1 MCEILPFPAFRET
14 NRLIEVNGLQ
24 GEVDGPELKAAVS
37 NALKHY
43 HQEHGYFPPGLF
55 RALVYLVKHDYSARM
70 IALAIPPYWDPV
82 TG

>member
-1 MCEILPFPAFRET
+1 MCEIQLFPAFLET
-14 NRLIEVNGLQ
+14 DRLIEANGLQ
-24 GEVDGPELKAAVS
+24 SEVDGQEMKAAVS

-43 HQEHGYFPPGLF
+43 HQEHGYFPPRLF

-70 IALAIPPYWDPV
+70 IALAIPPDWDPV